1 MDSPM
6 DEKLAVKHVEELH
19 SANAH
24 VQEFDPVIVKRIVRK
39 TDFILVP
46 LVTLLFLLN
55 FIDRAAV
62 GNANVAGLSKDLKLS
77 AEKYQYNIGLGS
89 SFLSTALMIFYIF
102 YIIVEPISNLIL
114 KKVGY
119 LWLSF
124 LVVGFGAVTIG
135 SAFMKNYGEF
145 VVVRILLG
153 CTEGGV
159 IPAVAFILS
168 RFYTRRELAFRFG
181 IFLALG
187 PTLSGA
193 FGGLLAAGLLNL
205 GSIGSVKGWRCIF
218 LVEGILTTGVGIL
231 SIFLLAD
238 SPETARFLSAEEK
251 VIASA
256 RVAAEHIGNSRKPA
270 TRKTTIQG
278 FANIQVWLC
287 AFGYGFVNI
296 IVQGTSLFLPTVVRT
311 LGNYSTI
318 EVQLRSVPPY
328 IVACVYTLTIS
339 WLCSRTRRHGIFIIG
354 SMLLSCVGYII
365 FLASTNKAV
374 LYFAT
379 FLTFSGAVPCG
390 PIFLSWAAA
399 NSAPDTSRAIATAI
413 VPGVGTWG
421 SIVATWAY
429 LPKYAPRFVP
439 GNALNTAGALAAAAV
454 AGGILLY
461 VQNENKL
468 REQGRRDHRLEGL
481 SQDEIDDLG
490 NRHPDFRLLI

>member
-1 MDSPM
+1 MESPV
-6 DEKLAVKHVEELH
+6 DEKLNVKHVEEIA
-19 SANAH
+19 SANAAL
-24 VQEFDPVIVKRIVRK
+24 QQFDPVVIKRIVRK
-39 TDFILVP
+39 TDIFLVP

-62 GNANVAGLSKDLKLS
+62 GNANVAGLSKDLGLS
-77 AEKYQYNIGLGS
+77 PTRYDYNIG
-89 SFLSTALMIFYIF
+89 LMIFYIF

-124 LVVGFGAVTIG
+124 LVVGFGVVTIG
-135 SAFMKNYGEF
+135 SAFMKNYAEF
-145 VVVRILLG
+145 IVVRILLG
-153 CTEGGV
+153 CAEGGV
-159 IPAVAFILS
+159 LPGIAFILS
-168 RFYTRRELAFRFG
+168 RFYTRTELAFRIG

-218 LVEGILTTGVGIL
+218 LVEGIITTGVGLI
-231 SIFLLAD
+231 SAFLLAD
-238 SPETARFLSAEEK
+238 SPETARFLNPEERR
-251 VIASA
+251 IAAA
-256 RVAAEHIGNSRKPA
+256 RVAAEHIGDQKKA
-270 TRKTTIQG
+270 TTWKSTRQG

-296 IVQGTSLFLPTVVRT
+296 IVQGTSLFLPTIVRT

-328 IVACVYTLTIS
+328 VLAAVYTLTIS
-339 WLCSRTRRHGIFIIG
+339 YCCTRFKRHGVFIIG
-354 SMLLSCVGYII
+354 SMLLSCVGYIL
-365 FLASTNKAV
+365 FLATTNKAV

-399 NSAPDTSRAIATAI
+399 NSSPETSRAIATAI
-413 VPGVGTWG
+413 VPSVGTWG

-429 LPKYAPRFVP
+429 LPKYQPRYIP
-439 GNALNTAGALAAAAV
+439 GNALNTAGALAAAAIAFV
-454 AGGILLY
+454 IMLY
-461 VQNENKL
+461 IKRENSL
-468 REQGRRDHRLEGL
+468 REQGRRDDRLEGL
-481 SQDEIDDLG
+481 SQDEIEALG
-490 NRHPDFRLLI
+490 NRHPDFRLLL